1 LRSGLVI
8 TLSSALFKSYLR
20 SSRQNASLS
29 FFSKPK
35 FMLALDIVLFVIPAI
50 GVQFIVGA
58 VPADLD
64 TIVSMLLVQAMI
76 SLPVLMTSAVIV
88 SGLMF
93 ELGQGSAISSSE
105 AVNWLPVTPR
115 EYVAASALSTSFLY
129 SAFLAV
135 SAGVTLPLVV
145 KYGFFYA
152 WPVMMLLSAFSLLL
166 GAFIVEFLKS
176 IMNRL
181 SAEAYKK
188 SGRLTM
194 AVRLIAL
201 VILLAIIQLA
211 FQPSFLSWFFGKI
224 VAGIEVV
231 WMVPFV
237 WPSAAMVSLLGYEV
251 VKTVV
256 YTILSAFFVIV
267 LYETASLLRRR
278 YWSPIPISISIDE
291 FKTYVPK
298 DPITGFGFSPLASL
312 LALKEFRALTR
323 RKDLARFIAIPVVLI
338 VSFMAPSLF
347 SPSDM
352 GGRAPSFFLIAIF
365 MPLFVPLMFS
375 STSIGQEGKSIAD
388 LLSLPL
394 KPVDLI
400 KGKLAPAWLL
410 SCAATFAA
418 IGIMEFVAPMG
429 LPEVLATLAVS
440 TLAIFINS
448 FIGLGVGTRWP
459 DYTVGARS
467 RYVTLKG
474 FFIGFALSGL
484 AVLTV
489 YAPMVAY
496 FVTNGEVRG
505 SVPTGGFDL
514 IPMLT
519 ISMVLGAALLVLSY
533 VFCKRGV
540 KNLLSNL

>member
-1 LRSGLVI
+1 MRLGLI
-8 TLSSALFKSYLR
+8 INLSSALFKSYLR
-20 SSRQNASLS
+20 SSRQKASLS

-35 FMLALDIVLFVIPAI
+35 FMLALDIVLFAVPA
-50 GVQFIVGA
+50 VALQFIIGA
-58 VPADLD
+58 VPADLNI
-64 TIVSMLLVQAMI
+64 IVSTILVQAMI
-76 SLPVLMTSAVIV
+76 SLPVLMTSAVII

-115 EYVAASALSTSFLY
+115 EYVAASAFSTSFLY
-129 SAFLAV
+129 SAFLAL

-145 KYGFFYA
+145 KYEFFYT

-166 GAFIVEFLKS
+166 GAFIVELLKS
-176 IMNRL
+176 IMNRV

-194 AVRLIAL
+194 AVRLVAL
-201 VILLAIIQLA
+201 VLLLSIIQLA
-211 FQPSFLSWFFGKI
+211 FQPYVLSWFFGKI

-237 WPSAAMVSLLGYEV
+237 WPSAAMVSLVGYEV
-251 VKTVV
+251 VKTAV
-256 YTILSAFFVIV
+256 YTVLSVFFAIA
-267 LYETASLLRRR
+267 LYEAASQLRRR

-291 FKTYVPK
+291 VKTYVPQG
-298 DPITGFGFSPLASL
+298 PIRGFGFSPLASL

-338 VSFMAPSLF
+338 VSFLAPSLF
-347 SPSDM
+347 SPGEMS
-352 GGRAPSFFLIAIF
+352 GRAPSFFLIAIF

-394 KPVDLI
+394 KPTDLI
-400 KGKLAPAWLL
+400 KGKLAPGWLF
-410 SCAATFAA
+410 SCVATYVA
-418 IGIMEFVAPMG
+418 IGLMELIAPLG

-440 TLAIFINS
+440 TMAIFINS
-448 FIGLGVGTRWP
+448 FIGLGVGSRWP

-474 FFIGFALSGL
+474 FIIGFALSGL

-489 YAPMVAY
+489 YAPMVVY
-496 FVTNGEVRG
+496 FVTSGGVQG

-514 IPMLT
+514 FLMLT
-519 ISMVLGAALLVLSY
+519 MSMVLGSVLLVLSY
-533 VFCKRGV
+533 AFCKRGV
-540 KNLLSNL
+540 ESLLSNV